1 MVLPEPL
8 EKVIAVMKKLPG
20 IGEKSARRMAF
31 SLLQEPTGTIEELA
45 RTLID
50 LKRKLHPCSKCGN
63 ITDIDPC
70 SICTDPFRD
79 KNILCVTE
87 TAEDLISIEQSGV
100 FQGLYFVL
108 NGRVSPLEGDELDPS
123 VIHRLRKR
131 ISILEAQELI
141 IATNPRIE
149 GDLTF
154 YEIMDYLDD
163 IDIKVSRLAYG
174 LPVGGS
180 IEFADRTTIHAAM
193 ESRVTLA
200 KNFNRKR

>member
-1 MVLPEPL
+1 LILPEPL
-8 EKVIAVMKKLPG
+8 EKLIAVMKRLPG

-31 SLLQEPTGTIEELA
+31 SLLQESTGTIEELS
-45 RTLID
+45 RTLLD
-50 LKRKLHPCSKCGN
+50 LKTRLHPCSQCGN
-63 ITDIDPC
+63 ITDVDPC
-70 SICTDPFRD
+70 SICSDPMRD
-79 KNILCVTE
+79 RSILCVTE
-87 TAEDLISIEQSGV
+87 TTEDLISIEQSGV
-100 FQGLYFVL
+100 FQGFYFVL

-123 VIHRLRKR
+123 VIRRLRKR
-131 ISILEAQELI
+131 ISNMNPRELI

-163 IDIKVSRLAYG
+163 IDIKISRLAYG